1 MTFSGLTQCLVI
13 YPKCWLNIHKACLST
28 LHHPVGLDT
37 CDHTIIIKVVLVQ
50 LQSHL
55 HQWTVDIKTEFFDLL
70 EEYIEIIS
78 YPHEPA
84 QCKVY

>member
-1 MTFSGLTQCLVI
+1 
-13 YPKCWLNIHKACLST
+13 

-37 CDHTIIIKVVLVQ
+37 CDHTIIIKVVPEQ
-50 LQSHL
+50 LQKHL

-78 YPHEPA
+78 YPREPE